1 VPGSST
7 NSTDDRQTSYLPSSS
22 LPNTTV
28 PLTTSSDL
36 QVAVLIAMP
45 SAHPRTSIPDK
56 FDDDL
61 PLDERL
67 GGTLAFG
74 IATLPADTRGL

>member
-1 VPGSST
+1 MPDSSL
-7 NSTDDRQTSYLPSSS
+7 NGTDDRQNPYLPSSS
-22 LPNTTV
+22 SPNTAA
-28 PLTTSSDL
+28 PLLPSGDV

-45 SAHPRTSIPDK
+45 SAHPRTSVPDK
-56 FDDDL
+56 LDEDL